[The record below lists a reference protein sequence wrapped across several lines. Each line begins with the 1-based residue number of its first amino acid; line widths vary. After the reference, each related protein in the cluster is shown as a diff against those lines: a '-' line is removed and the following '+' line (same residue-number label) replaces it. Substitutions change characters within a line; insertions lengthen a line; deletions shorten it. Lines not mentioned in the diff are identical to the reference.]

1 MGALIFCVFY
11 CLGVLF
17 TSVVVGIEFTN
28 AAGVVACLLVTTAV
42 FAAADLSVHLV
53 RGPFNRFFQVLLRA
67 RELGALIMVLFMFA
81 LVGSIAGGVIWGW
94 ASLAPQAF
102 SASSSNVMTV
112 AEAFRLGFSAALMN
126 GILVVIKFPNRF
138 SELAKLAERYSPRR

>member
-1 MGALIFCVFY
+1 MGALMFCIFY

-17 TSVVVGIEFTN
+17 TSVVVGTAYTT
-28 AAGVVACLLVTTAV
+28 AAGVVGSLILTTAV
-42 FAAADLSVHLV
+42 FASADLCMYLV
-53 RGPFNRFFQVLLRA
+53 RGPFNRFFQVLMRP
-67 RELGALIMVLFMFA
+67 RELGALAMVLFMFA

-102 SASSSNVMTV
+102 SSNPMAV

-126 GILVVIKFPNRF
+126 GILVAIKFPNRF